1 MPIFSFEPIVD
12 DHCKVLLLGTMPGV
26 ISLKRQQYYGNMQ
39 NNFWAIIYSLFEET
53 IDEAYDNRKKF
64 LLAHHIAVWD
74 VLEACEREGSSDSD
88 IKDPVPNDFAW
99 LFKSYPNIVNV
110 CFNGGPAERL
120 FKRYVEK
127 RGVGVSD
134 KTFYSLPST
143 SPAYTIGFE
152 KKFERWKLLLKLLE
166 L

>member
-1 MPIFSFEPIVD
+1 MPIYSFDPIVD
-12 DHCKVLLLGTMPGV
+12 DNCKVLILGTMPGV

-39 NNFWAIIYSLFEET
+39 NNFWRIIYSLFGET
-53 IDEAYDNRKKF
+53 IDEDYDRRKKF
-64 LLAHHIAVWD
+64 LLVHNIAAWD
-74 VLEACEREGSSDSD
+74 VLKACEREGSSDSE
-88 IKDPVPNDFAW
+88 IRDPMPNDFAW
-99 LFKSYPNIVNV
+99 LFSSYPNIANV

-120 FKRYVEK
+120 YKRYVEK
-127 RGVGVSD
+127 RGVNAAD

-152 KKFERWKLLLKLLE
+152 RKFEQWKLLLTLLD